1 MNLFVTGANGYIGSN
16 FIKKASSNNFKI
28 FALTTK
34 KRNKKIKNVK
44 WLVGKID
51 KNWSELKQT
60 DILVH
65 LAAFGGYSRF
75 SSFDKC
81 YKFNVVKSKKLLEN
95 SIKSG
100 CKKFLIISSKKE
112 KKIKNFRI
120 NKKLIKTYEK
130 RPDYIYALTK
140 AIFTKICLRLSKKKK
155 VKLRVIRLYHVY
167 GRNEKETRLWPSLI
181 KAAKNNR
188 SFEMTSG
195 NQKTDFNYI
204 DDVVNGL
211 VEATNF
217 YKKAK
222 KFPQIWD
229 MGSGKTMSVRKFAK
243 KIWEKINPKSKISFS
258 KIKVYDKKNYS
269 AIPNNLWKI
278 KYTKPEL
285 TIETKII

>member
-112 KKIKNFRI
+112 KNV
-120 NKKLIKTYEK
+120 
-130 RPDYIYALTK
+130 A
-140 AIFTKICLRLSKKKK
+140 CL
-155 VKLRVIRLYHVY
+155 Y
-167 GRNEKETRLWPSLI
+167 
-181 KAAKNNR
+181 
-188 SFEMTSG
+188 SG
-195 NQKTDFNYI
+195 
-204 DDVVNGL
+204 
-211 VEATNF
+211 A
-217 YKKAK
+217 
-222 KFPQIWD
+222 
-229 MGSGKTMSVRKFAK
+229 
-243 KIWEKINPKSKISFS
+243 
-258 KIKVYDKKNYS
+258 
-269 AIPNNLWKI
+269 
-278 KYTKPEL
+278 
-285 TIETKII
+285 